1 MDNRKRVIAVV
12 VIICLGCWWGVRYTP
27 GYKHYQ
33 KVLAGV
39 LSLVRQADGYDK
51 DPSYYD
57 ALAEQAHRRSYS
69 NSFDWFGRQRKH
81 NKRVILRRPYTWSL
95 LKSMIR
101 QAKRDRRREVA
112 DALQVVFDDR
122 YQGKRF
128 PNMFP
133 QSGASQG
140 G

>member
-1 MDNRKRVIAVV
+1 MHNRKRVIVV
-12 VIICLGCWWGVRYTP
+12 VIICLGGWWGVRYTP
-27 GYKHYQ
+27 GYKHNQ
-33 KVLAGV
+33 RVLADV

-57 ALAEQAHRRSYS
+57 ALAEEAHRRSYRH
-69 NSFDWFGRQRKH
+69 SFDWFGRQRRH
-81 NKRVILRRPYTWSL
+81 TRRVILRRPYTWNL

-112 DALQVVFDDR
+112 DALREVFNEK
-122 YQGKRF
+122 YQGMAF
-128 PNMFP
+128 PNAFW